1 MLTLFS
7 IPKAF
12 QGHTGI
18 IQRNAIKSWTL
29 MRPRPEII
37 LFGDDEGTAEV
48 AKSFGLRHVAQVARN
63 EYGTPLLNDLFEQAQ
78 QAAAHD
84 VLCYVNADVILMS
97 DCFQAVDQVVRWKT
111 CFLLVGQRWD
121 IDIREPLDFFGGWEN
136 DLRARLNSQ
145 GVLHPSTGMDYF
157 VFPRRMWGDIPPFAI
172 GRTAWDN
179 WLVYRARARRV
190 PVVDATDA
198 LTVVHQAHDYSHVP
212 AKAGDVLNGPEARR
226 NLKLAGGWKH
236 VFTLKDATH
245 LLREGRPRVAI
256 SLKHLQRRLRTLLTL
271 YSFLELSTIVA
282 KPIILGFQRVWSS
295 ARKNRSAEEADFN
308 ARR

>member
-1 MLTLFS
+1 MLTCFS

-12 QGHTGI
+12 RGHTGI
-18 IQRNAIKSWTL
+18 IQHNAIKSWTL

-37 LFGDDEGTAEV
+37 LFGDDEGTAEA
-48 AKSFGLRHVAQVARN
+48 AKSFSVRHVPQVARN

-78 QAAAHD
+78 RAAAHD
-84 VLCYVNADVILMS
+84 VLCYVNADVILMR
-97 DCFQAVDQVVRWKT
+97 DFFQAVDQVVRWKT

-121 IDIREPLDFFGGWEN
+121 IDVRESLDFFAGWEN
-136 DLRARLNSQ
+136 DLRTRLSGQ

-157 VFPRRMWGDIPPFAI
+157 VFPRGMWGDIPPFAI

-212 AKAGDVLNGPEARR
+212 AKAGDVLKGPEAKR
-226 NLKLAGGWKH
+226 NLNLAGGWKH
-236 VFTLKDATH
+236 IFTLKDATH
-245 LLREGRPRVAI
+245 VLGLGGPRLAI
-256 SLKHLQRRLRTLLTL
+256 SPKHLQRRLITVPTL
-271 YSFLELSTIVA
+271 YSFLELSAIFA
-282 KPIILGFQRVWSS
+282 KPIILGFRRVWSS
-295 ARKNRSAEEADFN
+295 SRKNPSTEEASFD

>member
-29 MRPRPEII
+29 MRPQPEII

-48 AKSFGLRHVAQVARN
+48 AKSFGVRHVPQVVRN

-84 VLCYVNADVILMS
+84 VLCYANADVILMG
-97 DCFQAVDQVVRWKT
+97 DFFRAVNQIVRWKT

-121 IDIREPLDFFGGWEN
+121 INVRESLDFFAGWEN
-136 DLRARLNSQ
+136 DLKARLGSQ

-157 VFPRRMWGDIPPFAI
+157 VFPRGMWGDIPPFAI

-212 AKAGDVLNGPEARR
+212 AKAGDVLEGPEAKR
-226 NLKLAGGWKH
+226 NLNLAGGWKH
-236 VFTLKDATH
+236 IFTLNDATH
-245 LLREGRPRVAI
+245 VLGVGGPRLAI
-256 SLKHLQRRLRTLLTL
+256 CLKHLRRRLITVPTLC
-271 YSFLELSTIVA
+271 SFMELPVILA
-282 KPIILGFQRVWSS
+282 KPITLGLRRVWSFS
-295 ARKNRSAEEADFN
+295 RKNSTEEAGLDV
-308 ARR
+308 RR

>member
-29 MRPRPEII
+29 MRPQPEII

-48 AKSFGLRHVAQVARN
+48 AKSFGVRHVPQVVRN

-84 VLCYVNADVILMS
+84 VLCYANADVILMG
-97 DCFQAVDQVVRWKT
+97 DFFQAVDQIVRWKT

-121 IDIREPLDFFGGWEN
+121 IHVRESLDFFAGWEN
-136 DLRARLNSQ
+136 DLKARLGSQ

-157 VFPRRMWGDIPPFAI
+157 VFPRGMWGDIPPFAI

-190 PVVDATDA
+190 AVVDATAA

-212 AKAGDVLNGPEARR
+212 AKAGDVLEGPEAKR
-226 NLKLAGGWKH
+226 NLNLAGGWKH
-236 VFTLKDATH
+236 IFTLNDATH
-245 LLREGRPRVAI
+245 VLGVGGPRLAI
-256 SLKHLQRRLRTLLTL
+256 RLKHLQRRLITVPTL
-271 YSFLELSTIVA
+271 YSFMELSVILA
-282 KPIILGFQRVWSS
+282 KPITLGLRRAWSFS
-295 ARKNRSAEEADFN
+295 RKNSTEEAGLDV
-308 ARR
+308 RR

>member
-97 DCFQAVDQVVRWKT
+97 DFFQAVDQVVRWKT

-121 IDIREPLDFFGGWEN
+121 IDIREPLDFPLRGWTTLFSLDEC
-136 DLRARLNSQ
+136 
-145 GVLHPSTGMDYF
+145 GVIFLLSPLDELLG
-157 VFPRRMWGDIPPFAI
+157 II
-172 GRTAWDN
+172 G
-179 WLVYRARARRV
+179 LFIG
-190 PVVDATDA
+190 
-198 LTVVHQAHDYSHVP
+198 HVP
-212 AKAGDVLNGPEARR
+212 
-226 NLKLAGGWKH
+226 GGFRW
-236 VFTLKDATH
+236 LMPRTH
-245 LLREGRPRVAI
+245 
-256 SLKHLQRRLRTLLTL
+256 
-271 YSFLELSTIVA
+271 
-282 KPIILGFQRVWSS
+282 
-295 ARKNRSAEEADFN
+295 
-308 ARR
+308 